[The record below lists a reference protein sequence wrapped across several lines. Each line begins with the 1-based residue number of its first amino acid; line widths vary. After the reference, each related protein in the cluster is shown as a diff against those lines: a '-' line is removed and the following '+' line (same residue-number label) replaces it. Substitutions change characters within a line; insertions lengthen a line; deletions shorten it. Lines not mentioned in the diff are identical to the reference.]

1 LAIASGHHTLPQGP
15 LIILDPTAGGNSPD
29 GIRVVT
35 QGMRIYEGKV
45 PGKTVEEGGRI
56 EGGGFYTDPWA
67 LNEKS
72 FLASYAFDAPT
83 AQHYNQKNEVDVASN
98 GYGIYLVD
106 VFGNKELLYRD
117 LFLSAFN
124 PRPLSPRKT
133 PPILPDQSDHSLNY
147 ATCIIPDVQQ
157 GMDSI
162 EPGTVR
168 YIRISEPLPWPIVRG
183 EGAKRWVDTWFTWDS
198 PDATR
203 WSPVRVIGV
212 VPVEADGSAY
222 FKVPVADNASVY
234 FQALDENFMEVR
246 RMRSSISFA
255 PGEQRSCAG
264 CHETKTA
271 AVASE
276 AKPATIALKR
286 SPSEPVPPAWG
297 ARKSIHFA
305 RDVQPVF
312 DKHCIA
318 CHSGNNAAA
327 GFDFTAEKSYRTI
340 KSKRLVAISN
350 IGMNGDITKVKE
362 FGSHA
367 SRLTQAL
374 TDPVKKEQM
383 KVKLS
388 DDEWLALVTWVD
400 ANIPYTG
407 LMFHKIHPDGRTR
420 VWDEFDWGDP
430 WGIRN

>member
-1 LAIASGHHTLPQGP
+1 
-15 LIILDPTAGGNSPD
+15 
-29 GIRVVT
+29 
-35 QGMRIYEGKV
+35 MRIYEGGI
-45 PGKTVEEGGRI
+45 PGKTVDEGGRI

-72 FLASYAFDAPT
+72 FLASYAFDSPT

-133 PPILPDQSDHSLNY
+133 PSVLSDQTDRSLNY
-147 ATCIIPDVQQ
+147 ATCIIPDVHQ
-157 GMDSI
+157 GMDNI

-168 YIRISEPLPWPIVRG
+168 YIRISEALPWPIVRG
-183 EGAKRWVDTWFTWDS
+183 EGVKRWARGYTWYY

-203 WSPVRVIGV
+203 WCPVRVIGL
-212 VPVEADGSAY
+212 VPVESDGSAH

-246 RMRSSISFA
+246 RMRSSVSFA

-264 CHETKTA
+264 CHETQTA
-271 AVASE
+271 AVASGITN
-276 AKPATIALKR
+276 AATIALKR

-297 ARKSIHFA
+297 ARTPIHFA
-305 RDVQPVF
+305 RDVQPVL

-327 GFDFTAEKSYRTI
+327 GFDFTGAKSYRTI
-340 KSKRLVAISN
+340 KDKGLVAISDINSNSN
-350 IGMNGDITKVKE
+350 ITQVKE
-362 FGSHA
+362 FGSRA

-374 TDPVKKEQM
+374 TDPAKKEKM
-383 KVKLS
+383 KVNLS
-388 DDEWLALVTWVD
+388 ETEWLALVTWVD
-400 ANIPYTG
+400 ANIPHTG
-407 LMFHKIHPDGRTR
+407 LMFHKQHPDGRKN

-430 WGIRN
+430 WGLIRN